1 MEIMKRIVIIAIC
14 LLATVVLQPLNGN
27 ADIEIVI

>member
-1 MEIMKRIVIIAIC
+1 MERVKRIVIIAIF

-27 ADIEIVI
+27 AELKS